1 MRREEQ
7 FNRAWIA
14 ALLSLKQ
21 PHQFRHAPR
30 IEPGAAQVEHPFL
43 VRLAL
48 VVAAELRHRR
58 VGRNGGTYLGDLR
71 AAAVAQQR
79 IEEAQANARREP
91 LAESIGGVPIRDVGD
106 LVRHDGRQLGFVLRR
121 QNRAAVNPDRS
132 ARQRESVDLA
142 RIRHRKTVW
151 IARPVGIGRNRP
163 TEALDISRHPSIPD
177 FRDLLT
183 DLSLGLASDLNFL
196 FDRDQTECA
205 NACHAARAKRKRQN
219 GRRQPS
225 KNARAMSVSH
235 ATAFGKGRATRDGL
249 NWTGF
254 RGSEP
259 LR

>member
-1 MRREEQ
+1 M
-7 FNRAWIA
+7 
-14 ALLSLKQ
+14 LSLKQ

-30 IEPGAAQVEHPFL
+30 IEAGPPQVEHPFL

-48 VVAAELRHRR
+48 VIAAELRHRR
-58 VGRNGGTYLGDLR
+58 VGRNGGANLRDLR
-71 AAAVAQQR
+71 APAVAQQR

-91 LAESIGGVPIRDVGD
+91 LAESIRGVPIRDVSD

-121 QNRAAVNPDRS
+121 QDRAAVNPDRS
-132 ARQRESVDLA
+132 ARQRECVDLA
-142 RIRHRKTVW
+142 RIRHRKTVR
-151 IARPVGIGRNRP
+151 IARPVGLGRNRP
-163 TEALDISRHPSIPD
+163 TEAVDVSRHRSIPD

-183 DLSLGLASDLNFL
+183 DLGLGLASYLNFL
-196 FDRDQTECA
+196 INRDQTEGA

-225 KNARAMSVSH
+225 KNAGAMSVSH
-235 ATAFGKGRATRDGL
+235 VTLMGKGRATRDGR